1 MPSSSDRG
9 SLSGASACNPILKS
23 DRRSFRKARSF
34 GDAKCCLVL
43 SFGGDGAIVR
53 AFTIERIH
61 HQKGTVG
68 HVEINRRLVSVV
80 DDDVSVRE
88 SLPDLLRHFGFDT
101 QTFPSAEAFL
111 GCDAV
116 AQTSCLILDVGLP
129 GLNGPDLHRE
139 LLRQGHRIP
148 TIFITAQGDRSLEPR
163 LIARGAI
170 ACLFKPFGD
179 ADLFNALTAALG
191 GSDDVVGPK
200 R

>member
-1 MPSSSDRG
+1 
-9 SLSGASACNPILKS
+9 
-23 DRRSFRKARSF
+23 
-34 GDAKCCLVL
+34 VL
-43 SFGGDGAIVR
+43 SFGGEGAIVR
-53 AFTIERIH
+53 AFTIERIQ

-68 HVEINRRLVSVV
+68 HVAINRRLVSVV

-163 LIARGAI
+163 LIAGGAV

-179 ADLFNALTAALG
+179 TDLLDALTAALG
-191 GSDDVVGPK
+191 ESDDVADPK